1 MQFLRTI
8 AAYIASFLR
17 TFVVAPLLRRLQPS
31 VDVLVADCI
40 RLDRR
45 LDAFLDRETARRD
58 AITAQRKA
66 IRKQIDVLNDK
77 LVASVDASDRAGRIQ
92 RRLKEIIE

>member
-17 TFVVAPLLRRLQPS
+17 TFIVAPVLRLIQPS
-31 VDVLVADCI
+31 
-40 RLDRR
+40 LDSLLSDFIKMDRK

-58 AITAQRKA
+58 AITAKRKA
-66 IRKQIDVLNDK
+66 IRKQIDVLNDQ
-77 LVASVDASDRAGRIQ
+77 LIASVDASDRAGRIQ
-92 RRLKEIIE
+92 RRLRDIVE